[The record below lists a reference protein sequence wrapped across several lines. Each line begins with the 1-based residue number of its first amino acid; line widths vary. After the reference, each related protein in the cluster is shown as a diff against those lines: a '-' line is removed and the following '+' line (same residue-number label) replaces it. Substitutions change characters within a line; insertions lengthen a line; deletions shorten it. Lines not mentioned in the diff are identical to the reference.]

1 MCYGIGWGKLIYLLG
16 VVVPAVEVCSCA
28 QMFAMGLPTTV
39 VHAHAEKGESEA
51 PDAKKNNCLLFT
63 GDSPFRF
70 WLGFLLP
77 PNFGKK

>member
-1 MCYGIGWGKLIYLLG
+1 MCYGIGWGRLIYLLG

-51 PDAKKNNCLLFT
+51 PDTKKIVVYYLHAIRP
-63 GDSPFRF
+63 SV
-70 WLGFLLP
+70 
-77 PNFGKK
+77 FG